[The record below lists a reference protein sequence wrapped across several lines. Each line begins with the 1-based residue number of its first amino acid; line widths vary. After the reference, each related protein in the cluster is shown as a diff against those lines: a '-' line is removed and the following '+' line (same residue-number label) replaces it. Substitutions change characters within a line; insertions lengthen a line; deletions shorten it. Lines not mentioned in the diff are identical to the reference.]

1 LGSGEGCELCLN
13 GAGYCKP
20 TGSELSV
27 SRVDGKGDLKDYYY
41 LDILGPVGHPLH
53 VILRSSDGYHRDW
66 EQFGQLYTDK
76 IHKPGSQGRPVG
88 ATDHV
93 QVQDLTTGDIA
104 FFKFPCE
111 PQAALDEGPSARAPA
126 LSQSKAHGQ
135 KDLWKG
141 SQRPLWKGSGDVTAL
156 LRNVVADFTAAASLD
171 RGLYVK
177 ASAPEDKKASTPFN
191 INIYL
196 NNQDTSAAAP
206 ARDERSTKAR
216 ATAVSLAAA
225 MSTAPPAAARIAAAL
240 GNENGAAARE
250 SLDTAAS
257 RVGRAGA
264 RGGENVGT
272 GGTGRSFGDAHH
284 VPAIVQTSQVS
295 KVWLVLCVCVC
306 VCVCER

>member
-1 LGSGEGCELCLN
+1 MKFVGGSTDQCLGSGEGCELCLN

-53 VILRSSDGYHRDW
+53 VVLRSSDGYHRDW
-66 EQFGQLYTDK
+66 EEFGQLYTDK
-76 IHKPGSQGRPVG
+76 IHKPGSQGRPVS

-111 PQAALDEGPSARAPA
+111 RQAALDEGPSAREPA

-141 SQRPLWKGSGDVTAL
+141 SGDVTAL
-156 LRNVVADFTAAASLD
+156 LKNVVADFTAAAS
-171 RGLYVK
+171 
-177 ASAPEDKKASTPFN
+177 EDKKASTPLN

-196 NNQDTSAAAP
+196 NNQDKSAAAP

-225 MSTAPPAAARIAAAL
+225 VSTALPAAARIAAAA

-250 SLDTAAS
+250 SLAAAAS
-257 RVGRAGA
+257 RVGRVGA
-264 RGGENVGT
+264 LGGENVGT

-284 VPAIVQTSQVS
+284 VPAIVQPS
-295 KVWLVLCVCVC
+295 KVWLVLS
-306 VCVCER
+306 E

>member
-1 LGSGEGCELCLN
+1 MKFVGGSTDQCLGSGEGCELCLN

-53 VILRSSDGYHRDW
+53 VVLRSSDGYHRDW

-111 PQAALDEGPSARAPA
+111 PQAALDEGPSSLAPA
-126 LSQSKAHGQ
+126 LSQSKAQGQ
-135 KDLWKG
+135 QG
-141 SQRPLWKGSGDVTAL
+141 QQGSGDVTAL
-156 LRNVVADFTAAASLD
+156 LKNVVADFTAAPSSD
-171 RGLYVK
+171 VK
-177 ASAPEDKKASTPFN
+177 ASAPEDKKASTPLN
-191 INIYL
+191 TINIYL
-196 NNQDTSAAAP
+196 NTRDTSAAAP
-206 ARDERSTKAR
+206 ADERSTDERSTKAR
-216 ATAVSLAAA
+216 ATAVSLTAAL
-225 MSTAPPAAARIAAAL
+225 STAPPAAARFAAAA

-250 SLDTAAS
+250 SLAAAAS

-264 RGGENVGT
+264 RGGVNGGT
-272 GGTGRSFGDAHH
+272 GGSIGDGHD
-284 VPAIVQTSQVS
+284 VDAIVLTS
-295 KVWLVLCVCVC
+295 KVPRVVCV
-306 VCVCER
+306 